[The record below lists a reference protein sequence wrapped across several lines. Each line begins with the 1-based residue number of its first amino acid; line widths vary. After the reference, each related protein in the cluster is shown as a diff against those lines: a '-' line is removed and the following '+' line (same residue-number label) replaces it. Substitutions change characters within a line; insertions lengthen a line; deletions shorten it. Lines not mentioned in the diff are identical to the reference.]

1 MFDLLIINK
10 IDELSDIYEELRNI
24 ENVYE
29 KIDEILFDF
38 NRKRMSVLVKNKN
51 KNIGIEMVIKGVVE
65 EIFFVCNILELNGS
79 VVVLD

>member
-1 MFDLLIINK
+1 
-10 IDELSDIYEELRNI
+10 
-24 ENVYE
+24 
-29 KIDEILFDF
+29 
-38 NRKRMSVLVKNKN
+38 MSVLVKNKN

>member
-79 VVVLD
+79 VVILD